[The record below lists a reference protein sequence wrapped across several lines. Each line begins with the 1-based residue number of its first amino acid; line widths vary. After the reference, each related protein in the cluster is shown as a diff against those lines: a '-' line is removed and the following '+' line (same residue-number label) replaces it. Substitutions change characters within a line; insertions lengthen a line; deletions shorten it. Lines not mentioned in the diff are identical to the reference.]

1 MQKNI
6 ILLKMNF
13 IEYYSKKTMKNRIS
27 FQERVN
33 SPRFERENAKPLDK
47 SQNKILKR
55 KTFKE

>member
-1 MQKNI
+1 
-6 ILLKMNF
+6 MNF